1 MKRNPLFSLGAAV
14 LCLALFAGCNSG
26 AASSGEGGSSS
37 ASQSQAAVGSSQK
50 APESSA
56 GSSSAAPQNQAEAA
70 LSQQTLEAL
79 VSDNFYLMS
88 QVFMGNTL
96 PISQEAQE
104 LWDNSVLE
112 EGEGMIQKVMDER
125 FPDYKSLE
133 AAVRGVYSKEEA
145 DLLLYNYP
153 YEGDPKY
160 LDQNGELYVNLRH
173 DNPKGYFVNLEEYT
187 VTMGE
192 AADGVCPFTVETTM
206 TEPGETSAA
215 EPYAIEGKA
224 LYQDGRWVLEKMI
237 Y

>member
-14 LCLALFAGCNSG
+14 LCLALFAGCNNG

-37 ASQSQAAVGSSQK
+37 ASQSQAEVGSS
-50 APESSA
+50 APSQS
-56 GSSSAAPQNQAEAA
+56 QAEAA
-70 LSQQTLEAL
+70 PSQQELEAL
-79 VSDNFYLMS
+79 VADNFYLMS
-88 QVFMGNTL
+88 QVFMGKTL
-96 PISQEAQE
+96 PIAEEAQE
-104 LWDNSVLE
+104 RWTK
-112 EGEGMIQKVMDER
+112 GELQEDEWIQKVVDER

-133 AAVRGVYSKEEA
+133 KAVRGVYSKEEA

-192 AADGVCPFTVETTM
+192 AADGVRPFTVETTI
-206 TEPGETSAA
+206 TEPGEISTK
-215 EPYAIEGKA
+215 PYTIEGKA
-224 LYQDGRWVLEKMI
+224 LYQDGGWVLEKMI
-237 Y
+237 H